1 VNVATTTAPPRWATQ
16 TSLVDRAAGD
26 GAEVAG
32 FIEGLCR
39 ITKDTVAGRSGAP
52 LVLRDWQ
59 HDLLQ
64 GLFARRADGRR
75 KHRVGLIGLPR
86 KNGKSALGSG
96 IALHGLFMG
105 PDGGEVY
112 SCAADREQARI
123 VFGVAK
129 RMIEL
134 EPELGGLAKP
144 YRDAIEIPS
153 TGSVY
158 RVLSSE
164 AFTKE
169 GLSPTLVVYDELH
182 AAPDDE
188 LWNVMNLGSGARFD
202 PLVLGITTAG
212 VMSDRLGGDST
223 CYQLYQHGKRV
234 ASGEIDDP
242 AFFFSWWEDD
252 GDHRDPETWKR
263 ANPGYG
269 DLIDPEDFA
278 SVVTRTPEY
287 EFRTKRCNQFTA
299 TSDTWFT
306 VGSFEACEAPRVVAD
321 GERVVLGFDGSYSGD
336 STGLVGCTL
345 DGHLFVVDAWERPR
359 DDPMWRVPIAEVSV
373 ALRAACRRY
382 RVLEIA
388 CDPYRWAREIQE
400 LGDDGFPAVEFPQ
413 TPPRMVPA
421 CAAFYDAVMDG
432 KLTHDGDP
440 RLIRHVANSVVKR
453 DRFGPRIVKDSKDSP
468 RKIDLSVC
476 AVMAY
481 ARAVSHRDEP
491 VLMPLGAWR

>member
-1 VNVATTTAPPRWATQ
+1 MTVATATAPKWSTTVSRA
-16 TSLVDRAAGD
+16 DRERGD
-26 GAEVAG
+26 GGEVAE
-32 FIEGLCR
+32 FIEALCR

-52 LVLRDWQ
+52 LELRPWQ
-59 HDLLQ
+59 TELLD
-64 GLFARRADGRR
+64 GLFARRPDGRR

-96 IALHGLFMG
+96 IALHGLFCG

-134 EPELGGLAKP
+134 EPELAELAKP

-188 LWNVMNLGSGARFD
+188 LWNVMNLGSGARVD
-202 PLVLGITTAG
+202 PLILGITTAG
-212 VMSDRLGGDST
+212 VMSDRTGRDST
-223 CYQLYQHGKRV
+223 CYQLYQHGKKV
-234 ASGEIDDP
+234 ASGELTDP

-252 GDHRDPETWKR
+252 GDHRSEATWMR

-299 TSDTWFT
+299 TNDAWFT
-306 VGSFEACEAPRVVAD
+306 VGTFESRLAERVVPD
-321 GERVVLGFDGSYSGD
+321 GERIVLGFDGSYSGD

-345 DGHLFVVDAWERPR
+345 DGHLFVVEAWENPG
-359 DDPMWRVPIAEVSV
+359 DPMWRVPIGEVGA
-373 ALRAACRRY
+373 ALRDACRKY
-382 RVLEIA
+382 QVLEIA

-400 LGDDGFPAVEFPQ
+400 LGDEGLPAVEFPQ
-413 TPPRMVPA
+413 SPNRMVPA

-432 KLTHDGDP
+432 QLTHDNDP

-468 RKIDLSVC
+468 RKIDLAVC

-481 ARAVSHRDEP
+481 ARAVFFRDEP
-491 VLMPLGAWR
+491 TLVPLGAWR

>member
-1 VNVATTTAPPRWATQ
+1 MSDAKPRWASKT
-16 TSLVDRAAGD
+16 TPSERRRGD
-26 GAEVAG
+26 GGEVAE
-32 FIEGLCR
+32 FISGLCR
-39 ITKDTVAGRSGAP
+39 ITKDTVAGRSGEP
-52 LVLRDWQ
+52 LVLRPWQ
-59 HDLLQ
+59 THLLD

-75 KHRVGLIGLPR
+75 RHRVGLIGLPR

-96 IALHGLFMG
+96 IALHGLFCG

-134 EPELGGLAKP
+134 EPELAGLAKP

-188 LWNVMNLGSGARFD
+188 LWNVMNLGSGARVD
-202 PLVLGITTAG
+202 PLVLAITTAG
-212 VMSDRLGGDST
+212 QMSDRTGGDST

-234 ASGEIDDP
+234 SSGEVDDP
-242 AFFFSWWEDD
+242 AFFFSWWEND
-252 GDHRDPETWKR
+252 GDHRSEVTWRK
-263 ANPGYG
+263 ANPGFG

-299 TSDTWFT
+299 TNDAWFT
-306 VGSFEACEAPRVVAD
+306 VGSFESRRQSRPVLD

-345 DGHLFVVDAWERPR
+345 DGHVFVVDAWERPT
-359 DDPMWRVPIAEVSV
+359 DDPMWRVPIAEVGA
-373 ALRAACRRY
+373 ALRDACRRWQ
-382 RVLEIA
+382 VLEIA

-400 LGDDGFPAVEFPQ
+400 LGDEGLPAVEFPQ
-413 TPPRMVPA
+413 SPARMVPA

-432 KLTHDGDP
+432 RITHDADP

-453 DRFGPRIVKDSKDSP
+453 DRFGPRIVKDAKDSP
-468 RKIDLSVC
+468 RKIDLAVC
-476 AVMAY
+476 AVMAF
-481 ARAVSHRDEP
+481 ARATFWRDQP
-491 VLMPLGAWR
+491 STMPLVAWR